1 MRITPMLAL
10 LLVAA
15 CAGNREAETGQA
27 RVRDTVLTAS
37 DTLTPQDTL
46 DRARRAIPDT
56 SEGLDTTSR
65 R

>member
-1 MRITPMLAL
+1 MRITPMLVL
-10 LLVAA
+10 ILVAA
-15 CAGNREAETGQA
+15 CAGNREAETAQA

-37 DTLTPQDTL
+37 DTLTPRDTL